1 MKSYIY
7 KILIFMGIML
17 GFQENVH
24 AYITVASTSYS
35 LEVGIDK
42 YLSVPN
48 AYDGYIDHAVWACS
62 NSAISFKEKD
72 AAGAIIQIT
81 RAYSETA
88 IIELLATEKY
98 LDSYGRTRGRTYYKQ
113 YLITCIGGGS
123 GPSTGDSEIIIPE
136 NISLNLGETKQ
147 FNILSGNCYN
157 GAFTLTW
164 KKWSPERFAMYSVN
178 YDTGAIEI
186 SGAMSGE
193 GILNVKTAAGDERD
207 CNIVVASPEIVSNRR
222 TEKVAVLDIKS
233 LIANILPIAK
243 TSGIEDVLV
252 DFDEKRIQR
261 PNHIYNL
268 QGILLKENAT
278 LEDIQS
284 LAPGFYIVGG
294 KKIIVR

>member
-1 MKSYIY
+1 MV
-7 KILIFMGIML
+7 MGIML
-17 GFQENVH
+17 GFQDKIH

-35 LEVGIDK
+35 LEVGVDK

-48 AYDGYIDHAVWACS
+48 AYDGYIDHAVWTCS

-81 RAYSETA
+81 RAYSGTA

-98 LDSYGRTRGRTYYKQ
+98 LDSYGRTRARTYYKQ
-113 YLITCIGGGS
+113 YLITCIGGGGGS
-123 GPSTGDSEIIIPE
+123 SVEDSEIIFPE
-136 NISLNLGETKQ
+136 SISLNVGESKRYKIFKDETVP
-147 FNILSGNCYN
+147 FATY
-157 GAFTLTW
+157 W
-164 KKWSPERFAMYSVN
+164 KKYTGSTASFVSISVDRN
-178 YDTGAIEI
+178 NGYIDIIGV
-186 SGAMSGE
+186 MPGE
-193 GILNVKTAAGDERD
+193 GIFTINPTTGTKRD
-207 CNIVVASPEIVSNRR
+207 CKITVAATEITSNRR
-222 TEKVAVLDIKS
+222 TEKVAVSDIKS

-252 DFDEKRIQR
+252 DFDEKGVQR

-268 QGILLKENAT
+268 QGVLIKENAT
-278 LEDIQS
+278 PEDIQS

>member
-1 MKSYIY
+1 
-7 KILIFMGIML
+7 MGIML
-17 GFQENVH
+17 GFQDKIY
-24 AYITVASTSYS
+24 AYITVASSSYS
-35 LEVGIDK
+35 LDVGVDK

-81 RAYSETA
+81 RAFSGTA
-88 IIELLATEKY
+88 IVELLATEKY
-98 LDSYGRTRGRTYYKQ
+98 LDSYGHTRARTYYKQ
-113 YLITCIGGGS
+113 YLITCIGGGGGS
-123 GPSTGDSEIIIPE
+123 SSGDSEIILPE

-178 YDTGAIEI
+178 YNTGLIEI

-193 GILNVKTAAGDERD
+193 GILNVKTANGDERD
-207 CNIVVASPEIVSNRR
+207 CKIVVVTPEIISNRR
-222 TEKVAVLDIKS
+222 TEKVAISDIKS
-233 LIANILPIAK
+233 LIANILPMVK
-243 TSGIEDVLV
+243 SSGIENVLI
-252 DFDEKRIQR
+252 DSDGNNNDNK

-268 QGILLKENAT
+268 QGVLIKRNAT
-278 LEDIQS
+278 SDDLRL
-284 LAPGFYIVGG
+284 LAPGFYIIRG
-294 KKIIVR
+294 KKIIIR

>member
-7 KILIFMGIML
+7 RLLIIMGIML
-17 GFQENVH
+17 GFQEKIH

-35 LEVGIDK
+35 LEVGVDK

-81 RAYSETA
+81 RAYSGTA

-98 LDSYGRTRGRTYYKQ
+98 LDSYGRTRARTYYKQ
-113 YLITCIGGGS
+113 YLITCIGGGGGS
-123 GPSTGDSEIIIPE
+123 STGDSEIILPE

-157 GAFTLTW
+157 GAFTLNW

-178 YDTGAIEI
+178 YNTGAIEI

-207 CNIVVASPEIVSNRR
+207 CKIVVTAPEIVTNRR
-222 TEKVAVLDIKS
+222 TEKVAVSDIKS

-243 TSGIEDVLV
+243 TTRIEDVLI
-252 DFDEKRIQR
+252 DFGEKGNER

-268 QGILLKENAT
+268 QGVLFKENAT
-278 LEDIQS
+278 PKDIQS